1 MSQIVKKVKFAAI
14 GDVEIGCVMVEDEPR
29 FNSIDLCTALG
40 FETKD
45 QRKQALKT
53 HVHSDDKESFKSL
66 VSKLQGDIN
75 PPLDGS
81 VCNVIYVNESGL
93 YSLAFGSRKPFAR
106 LFKRWVTSE
115 VLPQISKTGAYV
127 PDNYH
132 YRRNELELG
141 ETDQKRWDEVRR
153 SARGRED
160 ALHYKVVE
168 FVRKTYPNTDLRV
181 GGGEHFQTAH
191 ARMDAYLKGYKKGH
205 PDLTISRPLPNGF
218 HYVLAIEFK
227 NPNRTGRVDAEQ
239 MKYHRFLKDKCNI
252 ETIVGHNYEDIII
265 ETHDH
270 YKEVFVRA
278 QTAALTDKPK
288 TVNFAT
294 NENPQYWCNKL
305 KNHTGLQ
312 EECEKR
318 GISKDELFI
327 KTKREIASILITFD
341 KEHINH

>member
-14 GDVEIGCVMVEDEPR
+14 GDVEIRCIYDDDAEESY
-29 FNSIDLCTALG
+29 FNTIDLCTALG

-153 SARGRED
+153 SAKGRED

-168 FVRKTYPNTDLRV
+168 FVRKHTQIQICVLGVESIFEQHMR
-181 GGGEHFQTAH
+181 EW
-191 ARMDAYLKGYKKGH
+191 M
-205 PDLTISRPLPNGF
+205 LT
-218 HYVLAIEFK
+218 
-227 NPNRTGRVDAEQ
+227 
-239 MKYHRFLKDKCNI
+239 
-252 ETIVGHNYEDIII
+252 
-265 ETHDH
+265 
-270 YKEVFVRA
+270 
-278 QTAALTDKPK
+278 
-288 TVNFAT
+288 
-294 NENPQYWCNKL
+294 
-305 KNHTGLQ
+305 
-312 EECEKR
+312 
-318 GISKDELFI
+318 
-327 KTKREIASILITFD
+327 
-341 KEHINH
+341 